1 MKKITVRIDELH
13 YNELEELVRSGEF
26 DSVSGAIRAAII
38 DFLRRR
44 RLKWKSREELREYL
58 LSKRKEFRV
67 SGEVIEEIQK
77 EED

>member
-44 RLKWKSREELREYL
+44 RLKWKSRKELREYL
-58 LSKRKEFRV
+58 SSKRKEFKV
-67 SGEVIEEIQK
+67 SGEIIEEIRK